1 MIKFFRHIRKNLLM
15 ENKTSKYF
23 KYAIGEI
30 ILVMIGILLAL
41 QVSNWNNQRKEN
53 QLEKRYLSDLILDLQ
68 VDSVTISN
76 TKSLSDK
83 QRISKQKVQSFYQG
97 ESIQKDSLI
106 SYFGDQYRP
115 VPKFNPITTTL
126 DEMKS
131 TGNISVIRNS
141 SVRRKILETYNY
153 YSTHINNSQDRY
165 LIQQNALGDYVQT
178 IAPNIFSDILEGIEP
193 VDIIALLNNFQ
204 VKNRFLGNSAVGFNN
219 ALSRLESRNSELLSI
234 LRKESKTL
242 E

>member
-1 MIKFFRHIRKNLLM
+1 MIKIFRKIRYNLM
-15 ENKTSKYF
+15 EQNKTGKYF

-41 QVSNWNNQRKEN
+41 QVNNWNNQRKEN

-68 VDSVTISN
+68 VDSITIASA
-76 TKSLSDK
+76 KSSSDRQRLSK
-83 QRISKQKVQSFYQG
+83 EKITSFYQG
-97 ESIQKDSLI
+97 ETIHKDSLI
-106 SYFGDQYRP
+106 SYFSDQWRP

-153 YSTHINNSQDRY
+153 YSTHINNSQYRY
-165 LIQQNALGDYVQT
+165 LIQQNALGNYVQS
-178 IAPNIFSDILEGIEP
+178 IAPNIFSDIFEEFETL
-193 VDIIALLNNFQ
+193 DIIALLSNFQ
-204 VKNRFLGNSAVGFNN
+204 VKNRFLGNYAVDFNKT
-219 ALSRLESRNSELLSI
+219 LSILESRNSELLSM
-234 LRKESKTL
+234 LREESKTL